1 MATDA
6 AAGKQELRA
15 RGETRGGVEGL
26 APTHCAPTGIGGFAP
41 IQGAMDRDLTKDEF
55 QRFHDYIYKVAGIHY
70 PNEKIELLSNRIRK
84 RLRATNCASFDA
96 YLTRIQQRGESAEQQ
111 QFFDSITTNETYFFR
126 CQRHWDFFK
135 DWAQQRYNDPQTRK
149 QPIRIWSAASSTGA
163 EAFTALIVLQQVYG
177 PGFGGTQVE
186 VVGTDLSNAVL
197 DEARKGVFSAY
208 AVSQTPPDVVKKF
221 FSKFDKEDFLFDRQL
236 ARHATFSRH
245 NLMEPL
251 AGKGTFDFVFV
262 RNVLIYFDAPSR
274 EQVLKNCFT
283 VMNPGA
289 PLLVG
294 ESESLMGTKHP
305 FQYLKPSIFVK
316 AATPAAAP
324 AAGAAAATGQK
335 RPTPAKA

>member
-1 MATDA
+1 
-6 AAGKQELRA
+6 
-15 RGETRGGVEGL
+15 
-26 APTHCAPTGIGGFAP
+26 
-41 IQGAMDRDLTKDEF
+41 MDRDLTKDEF

-84 RLRATNCASFDA
+84 RLRATNTPNFDA
-96 YLTRIQQRGESAEQQ
+96 YLARIQQRGESTEQQ
-111 QFFDSITTNETYFFR
+111 AFFDSITTNETYFFR

-135 DWAQQRYNDPQTRK
+135 EWAQARYNDPAKRK
-149 QPIRIWSAASSTGA
+149 EPIRVWSAASSTGA

-177 PGFGGTQVE
+177 PNFGGTQVE

-197 DEARKGVFSAY
+197 EEARKGVFSAY
-208 AVSQTPPDVVKKF
+208 AVSQTPPDVVKKHF
-221 FSKFDKEDFLFDRQL
+221 TKVDKEDYLFDRQL

-274 EQVLKNCFT
+274 EQVLKNCGT
-283 VMNPGA
+283 VMHPGA

-316 AATPAAAP
+316 PATTPATPASGAAATPAAAT
-324 AAGAAAATGQK
+324 AK
-335 RPTPAKA
+335 KPTPVKA